1 MNERGITTLP
11 TANEP
16 YVPAPEQG
24 IETTLEQLT
33 REATASA
40 LKQSTKSSKEQHDV

>member
-1 MNERGITTLP
+1 MQEHSTTTLP
-11 TANEP
+11 LANKP

-33 REATASA
+33 REAAASA
-40 LKQSTKSSKEQHDV
+40 RKQSTNPSKE